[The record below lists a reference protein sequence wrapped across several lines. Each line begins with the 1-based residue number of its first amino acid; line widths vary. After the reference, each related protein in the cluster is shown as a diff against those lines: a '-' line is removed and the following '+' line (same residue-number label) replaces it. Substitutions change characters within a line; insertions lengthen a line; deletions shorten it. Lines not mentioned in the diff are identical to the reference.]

1 MFSSLPQIL
10 SRENIINAQRKNCQ
24 SRLTHFRSKT
34 LSPNFF
40 SYEDNHAPRLN
51 EIVQW
56 KYLLHNKMLNVH
68 GISFQDHVLKTI
80 DEAPINVHDAGYL
93 QRIFDMFFQNKF

>member
-1 MFSSLPQIL
+1 
-10 SRENIINAQRKNCQ
+10 
-24 SRLTHFRSKT
+24 
-34 LSPNFF
+34 
-40 SYEDNHAPRLN
+40 
-51 EIVQW
+51 
-56 KYLLHNKMLNVH
+56 MLNVH